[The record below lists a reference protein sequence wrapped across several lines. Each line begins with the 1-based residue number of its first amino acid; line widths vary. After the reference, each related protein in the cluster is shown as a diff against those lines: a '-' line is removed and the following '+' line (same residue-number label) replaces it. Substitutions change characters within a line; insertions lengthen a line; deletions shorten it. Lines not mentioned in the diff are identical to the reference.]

1 MYLIRV
7 LAHPTFLRFY
17 WLNHGIDVTFLNSP
31 SINATRLGMSAAFRM
46 STGRSDKDIGR
57 LPISIDMILGL
68 QRSWVAPITIQQLAV
83 YTAMVL
89 GYTTLARVSE
99 YLPPP
104 IRTRPDK
111 PAPKFHA
118 ILTEAIVF
126 TARDSVTSRPFLV
139 PAYGAALP
147 PWSSI
152 TGCIITF
159 PSAKNDKRGKG
170 HRYNFT
176 RQSVE
181 VPVRLYDITSDLW
194 TYVVAARPV
203 RGKPFFF
210 LPTAMWT
217 LRPAYLTAELKSLAS
232 LFGLDPSRT
241 RPHSIRI
248 GGASA
253 LAAAGLPDYV
263 IKEMGG
269 WKSLAFL
276 LYIRAT
282 AQTFSTAQEALSN
295 SLLFSA
301 EVIKATHPSVQIA

>member
-248 GGASA
+248 G
-253 LAAAGLPDYV
+253 
-263 IKEMGG
+263 
-269 WKSLAFL
+269 
-276 LYIRAT
+276 
-282 AQTFSTAQEALSN
+282 
-295 SLLFSA
+295 
-301 EVIKATHPSVQIA
+301 